1 MQSFARSLQKISI
14 FTLTITILFSA
25 GWAQQRPVGQI
36 VGQVHDAQGALVTNC
51 DVKLED
57 QATGAQRTTKAGSD
71 GAFVFL
77 NLQPGTY
84 KVTVLASGFR
94 TAVYSDIKVDA

>member
-1 MQSFARSLQKISI
+1 MRSFALSSYKTSI
-14 FTLTITILFSA
+14 FALAVTLLFSPM
-25 GWAQQRPVGQI
+25 WAQQRPVGQI

-57 QATGAQRTTKAGSD
+57 QATGAQRTTRAGSD

-77 NLQPGTY
+77 NLQP
-84 KVTVLASGFR
+84 
-94 TAVYSDIKVDA
+94 